1 MNPPLEVMVYVKLA
15 FGPRPGDLEAFGLLK
30 GNNGDKLR
38 TWLETQLDPD
48 KLDDAD
54 LQNRLEGL
62 KTLNKSQ
69 ADLWAQHWRDVPDS
83 PTKYEIAYEPTNEL
97 RIATMARAI
106 WSNKQLL
113 EVISDFWHNH
123 FSIDPARDGTIGALL
138 VDFDRML
145 RKHAF
150 GNFRAMLTA
159 VAKHPAML
167 YYLDNTSNQRAGPNE
182 NWARELFELHTLGSE
197 NYLGVKRQ
205 RDVPGF
211 AQGQP
216 VGYVDDD
223 VYEATRCF
231 TGWRVDDNKDHP
243 SFKNSG
249 AFAFFPAWHD
259 RFQKTVL
266 GRYLPPDQGP
276 MKDGID
282 VIEALAMHPGTAR
295 HISRKLCRRL
305 VSDDPPDALVARVS
319 SVFIEKRNDPDQ
331 IKHVIRAIVYS
342 GEFQSIWGQKIKR
355 PFERFISACRAL
367 ETEFKLH
374 PDRQWTL
381 DWLGQMP
388 FNHPMPDGYPDRK
401 EHWTSSTS
409 LLRSWQTLNGL
420 AHNWDESYK
429 SPVLPTNADKK
440 VPNEIA
446 AFWFKRLLG
455 REPSQNLKAAV
466 IDKLRD
472 GGNPDTAM
480 PDGALEWRLT
490 EAVGLILMSPEFLE
504 R

>member
-1 MNPPLEVMVYVKLA
+1 MKPPLEVLVYTKLA
-15 FGPRPGDLEAFGLLK
+15 FGPRPGDLETFRALK
-30 GNNGDKLR
+30 GNPGEKLR
-38 TWLETQLDPD
+38 TWLEGQLEPD
-48 KLDDAD
+48 KFDDTD
-54 LQNRLEGL
+54 LQKRLEGL
-62 KTLNKSQ
+62 KTLGKSQ
-69 ADLWAQHWRDVPDS
+69 AELWAQHWRDVPDS

-97 RIATMARAI
+97 RVATMARAI
-106 WSNKQLL
+106 WSKKQLL
-113 EVISDFWHNH
+113 EVIADFWHNH
-123 FSIDPARDGTIGALL
+123 FNIDPSRDGTIGALFL
-138 VDFDRML
+138 DFDRTL

-150 GNFRAMLTA
+150 GNFRAMLEA

-182 NWARELFELHTLGSE
+182 NWARELFELHTLGTE
-197 NYLGVKRQ
+197 NYFGVKRQ

-216 VGYVDDD
+216 AGYVDDD

-231 TGWRVDDNKDHP
+231 TGWRVDDNKDEP
-243 SFKNSG
+243 GFKNSG

-276 MKDGID
+276 MRDGLD
-282 VIEALAMHPGTAR
+282 VIEALATHPGTAR
-295 HISRKLCRRL
+295 YISRKLCRRL
-305 VSDDPPDALVARVS
+305 VSDDPPDTLVARAAS
-319 SVFIEKRNDPDQ
+319 TFLEKRSDPEQ
-331 IKHVIRAIVYS
+331 LKHVIRTIVYS
-342 GEFQSIWGQKIKR
+342 AEFQNTWGQKVKR
-355 PFERFISACRAL
+355 PMERFISACRIL

-374 PDRQWTL
+374 TDRQWTL

-420 AHNWDESYK
+420 AHSWDESYK
-429 SPVLPTNADKK
+429 SPVLATNAGKK
-440 VPNEIA
+440 VPSEIA
-446 AFWFKRLLG
+446 NFWFNRLLG
-455 REPSQNLKAAV
+455 REPSQNLKEAV

-472 GGNPDTAM
+472 GGNPDAAM
-480 PDGALEWRLT
+480 PDDALEWRLT